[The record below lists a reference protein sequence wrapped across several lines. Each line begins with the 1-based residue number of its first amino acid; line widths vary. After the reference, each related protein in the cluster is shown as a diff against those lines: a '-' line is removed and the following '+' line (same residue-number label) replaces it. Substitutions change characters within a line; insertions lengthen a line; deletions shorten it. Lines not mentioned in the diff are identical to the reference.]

1 MTAKKNPYF
10 FTIGFNAKKAAH
22 VQAAQILNQYGRGEK
37 ADYIATAILA
47 YEGKRSEEFSSIDPE
62 FLRDMIRQM
71 MKEEYGKGPEKK
83 EERLSEE
90 TVIDI
95 SERAEI
101 DPEVA
106 QCLSRG
112 LAAFRKL

>member
-22 VQAAQILNQYGRGEK
+22 VQATQILNQYGRGEK
-37 ADYIATAILA
+37 ADYIAKAILA
-47 YEGKRSEEFSSIDPE
+47 YEGKSSEELSSIDPE
-62 FLRDMIRQM
+62 FLRYMIRQM
-71 MKEEYGKGPEKK
+71 MQEEYGKVAEKIEK
-83 EERLSEE
+83 PLSEE
-90 TVIDI
+90 MVIDI
-95 SERAEI
+95 SEKAEK

-112 LAAFRKL
+112 LAAFRHS